1 VADRIFQAGWRVL
14 RIFFDTVQPLPAASD
29 LWAIIQLILVAI
41 GLGGVVTVGAIFADL
56 TTGVTAMSLVLTA
69 LFFLALYRA
78 YSKLD
83 AASERRKPDNLADL
97 IKALYQLRKVSDEVL
112 SSLMM
117 IAYIKR
123 TREESG
129 KSADDLFLG
138 ADRIQELLDARHEL
152 ELQELVAGPDF
163 KRILELYRWQI
174 ELETD
179 MCRDPAE
186 PLTQEQFQN
195 ARRKVRDVAD
205 RAIELLHEGKLYMR
219 KPSISHKA
227 KSPPPPTS

>member
-1 VADRIFQAGWRVL
+1 
-14 RIFFDTVQPLPAASD
+14 
-29 LWAIIQLILVAI
+29 
-41 GLGGVVTVGAIFADL
+41 VVTVGAIFADL

-138 ADRIQELLDARHEL
+138 ADRIQELLHARHEL